1 MLTAFW
7 TGGGREWAMQVTK
20 ADYDMMMMMIQ
31 GLENELYWL
40 RTAAVEQAH
49 QNGPL
54 PVDAGSPTMGRCSRP
69 RIRTLSLLQHSF
81 RLCRPSK
88 QSDRWMRGTLA
99 WQFFHKHAYCRSLQA
114 FDNNERKVPKQKKA
128 SSLWKGWK
136 CQFPSPRFFNQ
147 ISARHMDPTLQ
158 QTEPH
163 NGATYRQL
171 DFTSKSYS
179 KYLVAQH
186 NQ

>member
-54 PVDAGSPTMGRCSRP
+54 PVDAGSPTMARSSRP

-81 RLCRPSK
+81 RLCRSSK
-88 QSDRWMRGTLA
+88 QSDQWMRGTLA
-99 WQFFHKHAYCRSLQA
+99 HQFFYKHAYCRPLQA
-114 FDNNERKVPKQKKA
+114 FDNDERRFRSKRKSHHRFRKDGNVNFQVQILQSNQYTAYGSNA
-128 SSLWKGWK
+128 STDRATKR
-136 CQFPSPRFFNQ
+136 CYRQDI
-147 ISARHMDPTLQ
+147 ISAKHLFKRS
-158 QTEPH
+158 
-163 NGATYRQL
+163 G
-171 DFTSKSYS
+171 
-179 KYLVAQH
+179 
-186 NQ
+186 